1 MIRLPIRCI
10 YCNTMHDVYVKTDD
24 YDKFRHGEGY
34 VQTLFPYLSAG
45 KRELLISQTCESCF
59 DDMFKETVP

>member
-1 MIRLPIRCI
+1 
-10 YCNTMHDVYVKTDD
+10 MHDVYVKTDD